1 MHQFRSAACVY
12 FEYQHMHGYLQWR
25 LGNDHKNTEHTCRDY
40 LHMTTAGT
48 LLLFAKASQVLQCH
62 VSEGRTP
69 LSSYTYMFR
78 SSHWTV
84 IDGDPHTA
92 CVPFSQLS

>member
-1 MHQFRSAACVY
+1 
-12 FEYQHMHGYLQWR
+12 
-25 LGNDHKNTEHTCRDY
+25 
-40 LHMTTAGT
+40 MTTAGT
-48 LLLFAKASQVLQCH
+48 PFIRKSQV
-62 VSEGRTP
+62 SGGRTP

-84 IDGDPHTA
+84 RDGDPHTA